1 MSTASAPTSPAA
13 DVAPATARVPF
24 TRLVAVELRKL
35 YDTRAGMWLLI
46 SIVGITAAVMVI
58 GALSMKSADK
68 TVDNFMGLA
77 GIPQGILLPI
87 LGIMAVTSEWSQRT
101 GLTTFTLEPRRLR
114 VMGAKIVAAVVLAIV
129 ALVIVV
135 ALGGLL
141 WTVAGTGDWTLGAV
155 QLGELVVGQVLGI
168 LFGLAFGMA
177 LLNTPA
183 AIVAYFALPTAWSIA
198 LGIAGDRLEF
208 FQRWFDTGT
217 TTTPLFNH
225 EMDGTAWTRLAVSHL
240 VWVGIPLAVGLWRVL
255 HREVK
260 SA

>member
-1 MSTASAPTSPAA
+1 MSTTTAPPPPAATTAPTTRA
-13 DVAPATARVPF
+13 VPF
-24 TRLVAVELRKL
+24 TRLVGVELRKL

-46 SIVGITAAVMVI
+46 SIVGITAAVMII
-58 GALSMKSADK
+58 GALTMKSADK
-68 TVDNFMGLA
+68 TLDNFMGLA
-77 GIPQGILLPI
+77 GVPQGILLPI

-114 VMGAKIVAAVVLAIV
+114 VMGAKIAAAVLLAIV

-141 WTVAGTGDWTLGAV
+141 WALAGTGDWTLGAV
-155 QLGELVVGQVLGI
+155 QMGELLVGQVLGI

-183 AIVAYFALPTAWSIA
+183 AIVAYFALPMAWSIA
-198 LGIAGDRLEF
+198 LSIAGDRLEF

-217 TTTPLFNH
+217 TTNPLFNH
-225 EMDGTAWTRLAVSHL
+225 HMDGEAWARLGVSHL
-240 VWVGIPLAVGLWRVL
+240 VWVGIPLAIGLWRVL